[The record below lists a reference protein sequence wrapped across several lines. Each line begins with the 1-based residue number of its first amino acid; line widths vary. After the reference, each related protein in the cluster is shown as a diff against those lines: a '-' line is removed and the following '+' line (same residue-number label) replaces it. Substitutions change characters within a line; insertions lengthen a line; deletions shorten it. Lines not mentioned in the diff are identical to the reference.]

1 MGVPSFR
8 LALLVGVALVAAG
21 CAAPPDPPAA
31 PPAVEPP
38 HGYVEGAEET
48 AEAQSR
54 LVIADAATGEVRV
67 LDLITEE
74 VVVVNRVAGV
84 TGIATDGRHAYVTAA
99 DGVVHVVDSGAWTVD
114 HGDHVHHYRAPI
126 RAVGAVAGVAG
137 PVTVHSDTAVAA
149 VSSADGTVRLL
160 DRTRLD
166 AGALAET
173 AAIAGPVAVPYAEHV
188 LVPVGAGVEVRTR
201 QGASVTRID
210 ASCDRLD
217 GSAVTRRGVVFGCA
231 DGALLV
237 TEDGGAFRGEKIPYP
252 RTVDEAERAREF
264 HHRPGSAALA
274 ARAGEGGVWS
284 LDVSRRSWT
293 HLPIGPV
300 VGVTTAGDTGPLLTL
315 TADGVLH
322 AHDPVS
328 GRETAQRA
336 LLTATGD
343 GPTPVI
349 PIDASRAY
357 VNDPTSG
364 VIHEIDYADGL
375 RVARTF
381 DVEGRA
387 SHVVETGR

>member
-1 MGVPSFR
+1 MR
-8 LALLVGVALVAAG
+8 LPLLVGAILVAALAAAG
-21 CAAPPDPPAA
+21 CGAPEE

-54 LVIADAATGEVRV
+54 LVVADAATGDVRV

-74 VVVVNRVAGV
+74 VVAVAHVAGV

-99 DGVVHVVDSGAWTVD
+99 DGAVHVVDSGAWTVD

-126 RAVGAVAGVAG
+126 RAVGAVAGVGG

-166 AGALAET
+166 AGAVTET
-173 AAIAGPVAVPYAEHV
+173 ATITGPVAVPYAEHV
-188 LVPVGAGVEVRTR
+188 LVSAGGVEVRTR
-201 QGASVTRID
+201 QGAPVGRID
-210 ASCDRLD
+210 VPCEGLE

-237 TEDGGAFRGEKIPYP
+237 TEDDGAFRGEKIPYP
-252 RTVDEAERAREF
+252 SPVDEGNRAREF

-274 ARAGEGGVWS
+274 ARAGESGVWS

-293 HLPIGPV
+293 HLPVGPV
-300 VGVTTAGDTGPLLTL
+300 VAVTTAGDTGPLLTL

-322 AHDPVS
+322 AHDPGS
-328 GRETAQRA
+328 GRETARAA
-336 LLTATGD
+336 LLTAPVAGD
-343 GPTPVI
+343 GPTPAIHVD
-349 PIDASRAY
+349 PSRAY

-364 VIHEIDYADGL
+364 VIHEIDYADNL

-381 DVEGRA
+381 DVGSRA
-387 SHVVETGR
+387 SHIVETGR